1 MNNEK
6 NLFGRPMTDTIRM
19 FHQVI
24 LAAFLTWLTLSAQA
38 TNAEMHTH
46 ATNIA
51 EIQGT
56 QSEVIKRLDGDI
68 QEIRSTL
75 SRIENELSEIRRA
88 EHGEVTH

>member
-1 MNNEK
+1 MSEK
-6 NLFGRPMTDTIRM
+6 TIFGKPMSDTIRM

-46 ATNIA
+46 AANIA
-51 EIQGT
+51 EMQGT
-56 QSEVIKRLDGDI
+56 QGEVIKRLDGDI
-68 QEIRSTL
+68 QEIRSAL
-75 SRIENELSEIRRA
+75 SRIENELSEIRKS